1 MSEASSSTQSS
12 SGFNLGQLS
21 KALSPI
27 KSLVSQGELNKENDA
42 DHGGFWSSNPI
53 FQFVNNVATTISSHR
68 QSLDLINPGTMEN
81 LNKEVEKDVFLTQY
95 EFSGLRADLSKTFA
109 MKPLFQ
115 VSHSFST
122 GGKSPAYAFAG
133 MFASDDSFIQGTID
147 NELSLTGRLNY
158 AWNKSNISKVTL
170 QLAAG
175 QPPMCQIEQ
184 DYQANDFSLNFKTL
198 NPDFSGASFNGVM
211 VGSILQSITPKF
223 ALGMETAYSAMQ
235 PGMPGDAGISLVG
248 RYNNKNWI
256 ASAQLQAQGALTA
269 TFWRKVS
276 DHVEA
281 GIETTLQASYQPVMS
296 SMMTPTM
303 QAVLDADT
311 TIGAKYEF
319 RQSIYRGQL
328 TSNGVASFMLE
339 HRILP
344 TLGLTFTASIDQ
356 LKNTSKMGLGLQIET
371 AGSEDVMMM
380 QNGLVDADGN
390 PVPGAPQMA

>member
-1 MSEASSSTQSS
+1 MQIRPIMS
-12 SGFNLGQLS
+12 SGFNIKDLS
-21 KALSPI
+21 QAMSPI
-27 KSLVSQGELNKENDA
+27 KPIVSSGDA
-42 DHGGFWSSNPI
+42 STPDQQDEQPGFWSSNPI
-53 FQFVNNVATTISSHR
+53 FQFVNNVATSISQHR
-68 QSLDLINPGTMEN
+68 QSLDLINPGTIEN

-95 EFSGLRADLSKTFA
+95 EFTGLRADLSKTFS
-109 MKPLFQ
+109 MKPMFQ

-133 MFASDDSFIQGTID
+133 MFASGDSFMQGTID
-147 NELSLTGRLNY
+147 NDLSLTGRLNY
-158 AWNKSNISKVTL
+158 AWNPFSVTKATL

-175 QPPMCQIEQ
+175 QQPMCQFEQ
-184 DYQANDFSLNFKTL
+184 DFQANDFSLNFKTL
-198 NPDFSGASFNGVM
+198 NPDFSGPSFTGVM

-248 RYNNKNWI
+248 RYNNKDWI
-256 ASAQLQAQGALTA
+256 ASAQLSAQGALTA
-269 TFWRKVS
+269 AFWRKVAEN
-276 DHVEA
+276 VEF
-281 GIETTLQASYQPVMS
+281 GLETTLQASYQPVMNE
-296 SMMTPTM
+296 MMVPTM
-303 QAVLDADT
+303 QAIFDANT

-328 TSNGVASFMLE
+328 SSNGVASFMLE
-339 HRILP
+339 HRVMP
-344 TLGLTFTASIDQ
+344 TLGLTFTASVDQ
-356 LKNTSKMGLGLQIET
+356 FKNTSKIGCGLQIET

>member
-1 MSEASSSTQSS
+1 MSTSSN
-12 SGFNLGQLS
+12 FNLGNLS
-21 KALSPI
+21 KSFSPI
-27 KSLVSQGELNKENDA
+27 KGLIPTGSELTESEGNES
-42 DHGGFWSSNPI
+42 GYWSSNPI
-53 FQFVNNVATTISSHR
+53 FQFVNNVATTISTHR

-95 EFSGLRADLSKTFA
+95 EFSGLRADLSKTFS
-109 MKPLFQ
+109 MNPLFQ

-133 MFASDDSFIQGTID
+133 MFAAGDSFVQGTLD

-158 AWNKSNISKVTL
+158 AWDKCNVSKATL
-170 QLAAG
+170 QLASG
-175 QPPMCQIEQ
+175 QQPMCQFEQ

-198 NPDFSGASFNGVM
+198 NPDFTGSSFNGVM
-211 VGSILQSITPKF
+211 VGSILQSVTPKF
-223 ALGMETAYSAMQ
+223 AIGMETAYSALQ

-248 RYNNKNWI
+248 RYNADKWI
-256 ASAQLQAQGALTA
+256 ASAQLQAQGSLTA
-269 TFWRKVS
+269 AFWRKVA
-276 DHVEA
+276 DNMEA
-281 GIETTLQASYQPVMS
+281 GVETTLQASYQPVMTE
-296 SMMTPTM
+296 MMVPTM
-303 QAVLDADT
+303 QSVFEANT
-311 TIGAKYEF
+311 TVGAKYEF

-328 TSNGVASFMLE
+328 SSDGVASFMLE

-356 LKNTSKMGLGLQIET
+356 FKNTSKMGLGLQVET

-390 PVPGAPQMA
+390 PIPGAPQMA